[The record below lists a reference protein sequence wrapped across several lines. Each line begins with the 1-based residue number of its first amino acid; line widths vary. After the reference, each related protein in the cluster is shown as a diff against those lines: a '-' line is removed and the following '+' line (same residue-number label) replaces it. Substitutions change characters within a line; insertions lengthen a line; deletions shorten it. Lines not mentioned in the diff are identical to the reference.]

1 MKTPESYLYQNQEK
15 MLFFLASEG
24 KRKKITKR
32 DEGYLSITIL
42 RIFDPLNYLAL
53 STLLIPLVCRT

>member
-15 MLFFLASEG
+15 MLFVLASEG

-32 DEGYLSITIL
+32 DKANDIFQSPFSEFSI
-42 RIFDPLNYLAL
+42 
-53 STLLIPLVCRT
+53 LLII